1 MQLQNI
7 VQSFV
12 AAEAITE
19 FALVSIDGN
28 GKVTITDAGTEIG
41 CVGVAQRACDAG
53 DSVDVVVFGTTRVI
67 ASAALTFGTTPL
79 LTGAAN
85 GQVAAVSGSSNEY
98 PVARILP
105 NINQTSTAGAGEQL
119 LVLFTGPSVVKA

>member
-1 MQLQNI
+1 MQTQNI
-7 VQSFV
+7 VESFI

-28 GKVTITDAGTEIG
+28 GKITITDAGTEIG
-41 CVGVAQRACDAG
+41 CVGVAQRACSAG
-53 DSVDVVVFGTTRVI
+53 ESVDVVVFGVTRVI
-67 ASAALTFGTTPL
+67 ASGALTFGTTPL

-85 GQVAAVSGSSNEY
+85 GQVAAVSSSDF

>member
-85 GQVAAVSGSSNEY
+85 GQVAAVTSSDY

>member
-1 MQLQNI
+1 MQTQNI

-19 FALVSIDGN
+19 YALVSIDGN
-28 GKVTITDAGTEIG
+28 GKITITDAGTEIG
-41 CVGVAQRACDAG
+41 CVGVAQRACSAG
-53 DSVDVVVFGTTRVI
+53 ETVEVVVHGTTRVI
-67 ASAALTFGTTPL
+67 ASGALTFATTPL

-85 GQVAAVSGSSNEY
+85 GQVAAVSSSDY

-105 NINQTSTAGAGEQL
+105 NINQVSTAGAGEQL

>member
-1 MQLQNI
+1 MQTQNI

-41 CVGVAQRACDAG
+41 CVGVAQRACSAG
-53 DSVDVVVFGTTRVI
+53 ETVDVVVFGTTRVI
-67 ASAALTFGTTPL
+67 ASGALTFATTPL

-105 NINQTSTAGAGEQL
+105 NINQTSASANEQL

>member
-1 MQLQNI
+1 MQLQNY
-7 VQSFV
+7 VKTFV

-19 FALVSIDGN
+19 FALVSFDGN
-28 GKVTITDAGTEIG
+28 GKVTITDAGTEIS
-41 CVGVAQRACDAG
+41 CVGVAQRACNAG
-53 DSVDVVVFGTTRVI
+53 EVVDVVVFGETKVI
-67 ASAALTFGTTPL
+67 ASAGITFNTNPL

-105 NINQTSTAGAGEQL
+105 NINQTSTAGAGEQI

>member
-1 MQLQNI
+1 MQTQNI

-19 FALVSIDGN
+19 FALVSIDAN
-28 GKVTITDAGTEIG
+28 GKITITDAGTEIG
-41 CVGVAQRACDAG
+41 CVGVAQRACAAG
-53 DSVDVVVFGTTRVI
+53 DTVEVVIHGTTRVI
-67 ASAALTFGTTPL
+67 ASAALTFGTTPI

-85 GQVAAVSGSSNEY
+85 GEVAAVTAGDY
-98 PVARILP
+98 PVCRVLP
-105 NINQTSTAGAGEQL
+105 NINQKSTAAQGEQF

>member
-1 MQLQNI
+1 MQTQNI

-19 FALVSIDGN
+19 FALVSIDAN

-41 CVGVAQRACDAG
+41 CVGVAQRACSAG
-53 DSVDVVVFGTTRVI
+53 ETVDVVVHGTTKVI
-67 ASAALTFGTTPL
+67 ASAALTFATTPI

-85 GQVAAVSGSSNEY
+85 GQVAAVTSSDY
-98 PVARILP
+98 PVARVLP
-105 NINQTSTAGAGEQL
+105 NINQTAAAAQGEQF

>member
-1 MQLQNI
+1 MQTQNI

-53 DSVDVVVFGTTRVI
+53 DTVDVVVFGVTRVI
-67 ASAALTFGTTPL
+67 ASGALTFNTTPL
-79 LTGAAN
+79 LTRTTN
-85 GQVAAVSGSSNEY
+85 GEVKAVAAASSEY
-98 PVARILP
+98 PVCRILP
-105 NINQTSTAGAGEQL
+105 NINQTSTAAQGEQL

>member
-1 MQLQNI
+1 MQTQNI

-41 CVGVAQRACDAG
+41 CVGVAQRACSAG
-53 DSVDVVVFGTTRVI
+53 DSVDVVVFGVTRVI
-67 ASAALTFGTTPL
+67 ASGALTFGTTPL

-85 GQVAAVSGSSNEY
+85 GQVAAVTSSDY

>member
-28 GKVTITDAGTEIG
+28 GKVGITDVGTDIG

-67 ASAALTFGTTPL
+67 ASAALTFSTAPI

-85 GQVAAVSGSSNEY
+85 GQVAAVTSSDY

>member
-1 MQLQNI
+1 MQTQNI

-41 CVGVAQRACDAG
+41 CVGVAQRACSAG
-53 DSVDVVVFGTTRVI
+53 ETVDVVVFGTTRVI
-67 ASAALTFGTTPL
+67 ASGSLTFATTPL

-105 NINQTSTAGAGEQL
+105 NINQTSASANEQL

>member
-41 CVGVAQRACDAG
+41 CVGVAQRACSAG
-53 DSVDVVVFGTTRVI
+53 ETVDVVVFGTTRVI

-85 GQVAAVSGSSNEY
+85 GQVAAVI
-98 PVARILP
+98 ILLP
-105 NINQTSTAGAGEQL
+105 ESFPTSTKHQQQVLVNNFLFCSQAL
-119 LVLFTGPSVVKA
+119 L

>member
-1 MQLQNI
+1 MQTQNI
-7 VQSFV
+7 VQTFV

-19 FALVSIDGN
+19 FALVSIDAN
-28 GKVTITDAGTEIG
+28 GKITITDAGTEIG
-41 CVGVAQRACDAG
+41 CVGVAQRACNAG
-53 DSVDVVVFGTTRVI
+53 DTVEVVVFGTTKVI
-67 ASAALTFGTTPL
+67 ASGALTFNSTPL

-85 GQVAAVSGSSNEY
+85 GQVAAVTSSDF
-98 PVARILP
+98 PVCRILP

>member
-1 MQLQNI
+1 MQTQNI
-7 VQSFV
+7 VQTFV

-19 FALVSIDGN
+19 FALVSIDAN
-28 GKVTITDAGTEIG
+28 GKITITDAGTEIG
-41 CVGVAQRACDAG
+41 CVGVAQRACNAG
-53 DSVDVVVFGTTRVI
+53 DTVEVVVFGTTKVI
-67 ASAALTFGTTPL
+67 AGGALTFNSTPL

-85 GQVAAVSGSSNEY
+85 GQVAAVTSSDF
-98 PVARILP
+98 PVCRILP

>member
-1 MQLQNI
+1 MQTQNI
-7 VQSFV
+7 VESFV

-19 FALVSIDGN
+19 FALVSIDAN
-28 GKVTITDAGTEIG
+28 GKITITDAGTEIG
-41 CVGVAQRACDAG
+41 CVGVAQRACNAG
-53 DSVDVVVFGTTRVI
+53 DTVEVVIHGTTRVI

-85 GQVAAVSGSSNEY
+85 GQVAAVTAGKY
-98 PVARILP
+98 PVCRALP
-105 NINQTSTAGAGEQL
+105 NINQKSTAAQGEQF

>member
-1 MQLQNI
+1 MQTQNI
-7 VQSFV
+7 VESFV

-19 FALVSIDGN
+19 FALVSIDAN
-28 GKVTITDAGTEIG
+28 GKITITDAGTEIG
-41 CVGVAQRACDAG
+41 CVGVAQRACAAG
-53 DSVDVVVFGTTRVI
+53 DTVEVVIHGTTRVI

-85 GQVAAVSGSSNEY
+85 GEVAAVTGGKY
-98 PVARILP
+98 PVCRALP
-105 NINQTSTAGAGEQL
+105 NINQKSTAAQGEQF

>member
-1 MQLQNI
+1 MQTQNI

-19 FALVSIDGN
+19 FALVSIDAN

-41 CVGVAQRACDAG
+41 CVGVAQRACSAG
-53 DSVDVVVFGTTRVI
+53 ETVDVVVHGTTKVI
-67 ASAALTFGTTPL
+67 ASGAIAFHTTPI

-85 GQVAAVSGSSNEY
+85 GEVAAVGSSTF
-98 PVARILP
+98 PVARVLP
-105 NINQTSTAGAGEQL
+105 NINQTAAAAQGEQL

>member
-1 MQLQNI
+1 MQTQNI
-7 VQSFV
+7 VESFV

-28 GKVTITDAGTEIG
+28 GKVGITDAGTDIG

-53 DSVDVVVFGTTRVI
+53 DTVDVVVFGTTRVI
-67 ASAALTFGTTPL
+67 ASAALTFSTAPL
-79 LTGAAN
+79 LTATTN
-85 GQVAAVSGSSNEY
+85 GQVKAVSGSANEY

-119 LVLFTGPSVVKA
+119 LVLFVGPSVVKA

>member
-1 MQLQNI
+1 MQTQNI

-53 DSVDVVVFGTTRVI
+53 DTVDVVVFGTTKVI
-67 ASAALTFGTTPL
+67 ASTGITFNTTPL
-79 LTGAAN
+79 LTATTN
-85 GQVAAVSGSSNEY
+85 GEVKAVAGSANEY
-98 PVARILP
+98 PVCRVLP
-105 NINQTSTAGAGEQL
+105 NINQTSTAAQGEQF
-119 LVLFTGPSVVKA
+119 LVLFVGPSVVKA

>member
-1 MQLQNI
+1 MQTQNI

-41 CVGVAQRACDAG
+41 CVGVAQRACSAG
-53 DSVDVVVFGTTRVI
+53 DSVDVVVFGVTRVV
-67 ASAALTFGTTPL
+67 ASAGITFNTTPL
-79 LTGAAN
+79 LAAAAN
-85 GQVAAVSGSSNEY
+85 GQVAAVAQSDY